1 MARKLIIDLDPG
13 IGDALAVVAA
23 LQDPELDVVA
33 LTATAGCVSAAQ
45 ATRNLQVIVDQVD
58 PQKWPRLGAASET
71 GLPFSSTAGEVL
83 QQCALLHGM
92 SGLGERDFA
101 VAELHHRHESAK
113 LIIDLVRSEPHE
125 ITLLTLGPLTNV
137 AVACER
143 FPEFPSLLGNL
154 VCLGGS
160 VSAGG
165 DANAAAE
172 FNMFADPRAARDVL
186 QLPATKTLIPLDLSD
201 RVVLTFDRFNHMR
214 VEAETPT
221 QVFLCQLLSYY
232 FRAHHEHLGLEGI
245 PMRELVA
252 LASISQPRLFESEPM
267 AVDVETRGELTRG
280 MTVFDR
286 RGALKWSH
294 NIDVLTS
301 VDMYGVLDYAMTLIS
316 QA

>member
-23 LQDPELDVVA
+23 LKDPELDVLA

-71 GLPFSSTAGEVL
+71 GLPFSSTAEEVL
-83 QQCALLHGM
+83 QQCASLHGK
-92 SGLGERDFA
+92 SGLGENDFA

-113 LIIDLVRSEPHE
+113 LMIDLVRSEPDQ

-160 VSAGG
+160 LSAGG

-186 QLPATKTLIPLDLSD
+186 RLPATKTLIPLDISD
-201 RVVLTFDRFNHMR
+201 RVVLTFDRFSQMR
-214 VEAETPT
+214 ADAKTPT
-221 QVFLCQLLSYY
+221 QEFLSELLSYY
-232 FRAHHEHLGLEGI
+232 FRAHHEHLGVEGI

-280 MTVFDR
+280 MTVFDH
-286 RGALKWSH
+286 RGALKWPH
-294 NIDVLTS
+294 NIDVLTD
-301 VDMYGVLDYAMTLIS
+301 VDMVGVLDYAMTLIS
-316 QA
+316 RA